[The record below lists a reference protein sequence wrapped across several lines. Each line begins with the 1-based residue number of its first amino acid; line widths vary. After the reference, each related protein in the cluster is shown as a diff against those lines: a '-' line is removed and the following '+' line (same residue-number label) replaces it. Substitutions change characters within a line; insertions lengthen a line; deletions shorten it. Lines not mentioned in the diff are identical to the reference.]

1 LAPLDA
7 PRGADGLARVKFL
20 LAHLSD
26 PHVGPLPRPRRREL
40 IGKRVTGYLN
50 WTRSRSRIHDMAVL
64 EHIVADMKAHRPSH
78 VAMTGDISN
87 LGLPAE
93 FQLARH
99 WLETLGAPEDVSFV
113 PGNHDAYV
121 RGSLP
126 YLAGAFAPWTTGEAC
141 NGEGFPYL
149 RIRGEVALVGLS
161 SGVPTP
167 LFIAAGYLGR
177 RQRRAA
183 ETRLVETGRRGLVR
197 VVMLHHPPQTA
208 TSQLGRG
215 LVDAGGLAAMIR
227 RAGAEL
233 IVHGHNHR
241 LSLARMEGPKGL
253 VPVVGVPSASVVR
266 GTLLHRAGYHLFEI
280 SGSGTDCKIAARA
293 RGLLP
298 GTAAAVGDLGPLV
311 L

>member
-1 LAPLDA
+1 M
-7 PRGADGLARVKFL
+7 KFL

-50 WTRSRSRIHDMAVL
+50 WTRSRSRIHDMAAL
-64 EHIVADMKAHRPSH
+64 EQIVTDMKAHHPSH
-78 VAMTGDISN
+78 VALTGDISN
-87 LGLPAE
+87 IGLPAE
-93 FQLARH
+93 FQLARR

-126 YLAGAFAPWTTGEAC
+126 YLTRAFAPWTAGEASA
-141 NGEGFPYL
+141 GEGFPFL
-149 RIRGEVALVGLS
+149 RVRGPVALIGLS
-161 SGVPTP
+161 SAVPTP

-177 RQRRAA
+177 RQLHAA
-183 ETRLVETGRRGLVR
+183 ERLLVETARRGLVR
-197 VVMLHHPPQTA
+197 VVMLHHPPQTVA
-208 TSQLGRG
+208 SQFGRG
-215 LVDAGGLAAMIR
+215 LMDAGGFAAMIR

-241 LSLARMEGPKGL
+241 LCLARMRGPKGL
-253 VPVVGVPSASVVR
+253 VPVVGVPSASVIR
-266 GTLLHRAGYHLFEI
+266 GTLHQRAGYHLFEI

-293 RGLLP
+293 RGLLA
-298 GTAAAVGDLGPLV
+298 GTAVVGDLGPLV

>member
-1 LAPLDA
+1 M
-7 PRGADGLARVKFL
+7 KFL

-64 EHIVADMKAHRPSH
+64 EQIVTDMKAQHPSH

-93 FQLARH
+93 FQLARN

-126 YLAGAFAPWTTGEAC
+126 YLARAFAPWTTGDASA
-141 NGEGFPYL
+141 GEGFPYL
-149 RIRGEVALVGLS
+149 RIRGEVALIGLS

-177 RQRRAA
+177 RQLQAA
-183 ETRLVETGRRGLVR
+183 ERLLVETGRRGLVR
-197 VVMLHHPPQTA
+197 VVMLHHPPQTTGFA
-208 TSQLGRG
+208 WRG
-215 LVDAGGLAAMIR
+215 WKAQTVSC
-227 RAGAEL
+227 
-233 IVHGHNHR
+233 R
-241 LSLARMEGPKGL
+241 LSVCRRPR
-253 VPVVGVPSASVVR
+253 SF
-266 GTLLHRAGYHLFEI
+266 AGCRIIAPDTI
-280 SGSGTDCKIAARA
+280 SSRS
-293 RGLLP
+293 
-298 GTAAAVGDLGPLV
+298 AAAEPIAKSRPGHGGCCRGRPLSAIWVRSCCDGGATGPQRRFPGRENRHAKAWFVAPEVIV
-311 L
+311 LLDVSGAWCSPGC